1 MEEICN
7 LQNNQE
13 KKQDQKKKKTKQP
26 INKEAKKVFILFVL
40 LF

>member
-13 KKQDQKKKKTKQP
+13 KKQDQKKKKNKQP

>member
-1 MEEICN
+1 MQSTKQSKKN
-7 LQNNQE
+7 TRPKE
-13 KKQDQKKKKTKQP
+13 KKTNKQP

>member
-1 MEEICN
+1 M
-7 LQNNQE
+7 QSTKQSRKKTRPKE
-13 KKQDQKKKKTKQP
+13 KKKQQP

>member
-1 MEEICN
+1 MQSTKQSI
-7 LQNNQE
+7 
-13 KKQDQKKKKTKQP
+13 KKTRPKEKKTKQP

>member
-1 MEEICN
+1 M
-7 LQNNQE
+7 QSTKQSR
-13 KKQDQKKKKTKQP
+13 KKQDQKKKKNKQP